1 MSEIDSLID
10 LMRRRHACHVF
21 RPGVSIAEADLQA
34 VLEAGRLAPSSF
46 GLEPWRFLVLRDPAR
61 LPELQD
67 ACFGQPQAVT
77 CGALL
82 VILASVADMEPDSA
96 TLRARLAREHP
107 DDFAAGLAAYRQFHA
122 ATDIRAWASAQ
133 CMLAAMQMMLAATA
147 CGLGSCALGGFDEQ
161 RLGTLLGIDLE
172 REAVALLL
180 ALGRCA
186 QAPGAKQ
193 RVPLAQLTQYR

>member
-1 MSEIDSLID
+1 MSEIDALIN
-10 LMRRRHACHVF
+10 LMRRRYACHAF
-21 RPGVSIAEADLQA
+21 RPDAAIAEADLQA

-46 GLEPWRFLVLRDPAR
+46 GLEPWRFLVVRDPAR

-77 CGALL
+77 CSALV
-82 VILASVADMEPDSA
+82 VILAGVADMAPDSA
-96 TLRARLAREHP
+96 TLRARLLREHP

-122 ATDIRAWASAQ
+122 ATQMRAWASAQ

-161 RLGTLLGIDLE
+161 RLGAILGIDLK

-186 QAPGAKQ
+186 QAPGTKR
-193 RVPLAQLTQYR
+193 RVPLTQLTQYH

>member
-1 MSEIDSLID
+1 MSEIDAVID
-10 LMRRRHACHVF
+10 LMRRRYACHAF
-21 RPGVSIAEADLQA
+21 RPGVAIAEEDLQA

-46 GLEPWRFLVLRDPAR
+46 GLEPWRFLVVRNPAR

-77 CGALL
+77 CSALV
-82 VILASVADMEPDSA
+82 VILASVADMDPDSA
-96 TLRARLAREHP
+96 TLRTRLAREHA

-122 ATDIRAWASAQ
+122 ATDTRAWANAQ

-147 CGLGSCALGGFDEQ
+147 CGVDSCALGGFDEN
-161 RLGTLLGIDLE
+161 RIGALLGIDLKC
-172 REAVALLL
+172 EAVALLL

-186 QAPGAKQ
+186 QGPGDKR
-193 RVPLAQLTQYR
+193 RVPLAQLTEYR